1 MLIQPVYVV
10 DYARTP
16 IGRFGGALAA
26 VRPDDLAATVLGA
39 LVARHPGIAARIDD
53 VYVGN
58 GNGAGEENRNVA
70 RMAVLL
76 AHSRLPA
83 LPIHVP
89 GATVSRLCGSG
100 LEAVIA
106 ARRAIAVGD
115 AGLVVAGGVESM
127 TRAPYVLPKDDR
139 PFPHHDRVMHSTS
152 IGWRMINPAMPEEY
166 VVSNGEGAEVL
177 AETYGIDRD
186 RQDRF
191 ALASHH
197 KAEAAWDSGRLAAE
211 TVPGPYDLTRDESI
225 RPDTDAGKLAR
236 LRPAFRPDGSVTP
249 GNSSPLNDGAAAV
262 LLAGERAVRQYD
274 LEPLARITA
283 NGVSALHPRL
293 FGLGPVEAAALA
305 LARAGRALEEVDV
318 MEVNE
323 AFAAQV
329 LACLDEWKAVPEEK
343 VNPNGGAIA
352 IGHPLGCTGV
362 RLVGTLAME
371 LAGRGGGLGVATACI
386 GVGQGLAV
394 VLER

>member
-1 MLIQPVYVV
+1 VYVV
-10 DYARTP
+10 DHVRTP

-39 LVARHPGIAARIDD
+39 LVARHPGVAERIDD

-76 AHSRLPA
+76 AGLPV
-83 LPIHVP
+83 HVP
-89 GATVSRLCGSG
+89 GATVNRLCGSG

-106 ARRAIAVGD
+106 ARRAIAAGD
-115 AGLVVAGGVESM
+115 AELVVAGGVESM

-139 PFPHHDRVMHSTS
+139 PFPHHDRILHSTS
-152 IGWRMINPAMPEEY
+152 IGWRMTNPAMPEDY

-177 AETYGIDRD
+177 AETYGIDRE

-191 ALASHH
+191 ALSSHR
-197 KAEAAWDSGRLAAE
+197 KADAAWESGRLAAE

-225 RPDTDAGKLAR
+225 RPDADAAKLAR
-236 LRPAFRPDGSVTP
+236 LRPAFRPDGTVTP

-262 LLAGERAVRQYD
+262 LLASEQAVRQYD

-283 NGVSALHPRL
+283 NGVSGLHPRL
-293 FGLGPVEAAALA
+293 FGLGPVEATALA
-305 LARAGRALEEVDV
+305 LARAGRTLEEVDV
-318 MEVNE
+318 MEINE

-362 RLVGTLAME
+362 RLVGTLARE

-386 GVGQGLAV
+386 GVGQGLTV